1 MHLSHLSPHEMRP
14 EGQAEMFT
22 SHCFSMFLFLLLLC
36 SSSRRMSNAL
46 NDALKK
52 QQSGMLSLGAVVDYT
67 SLAGKKEKV
76 AMDMAVKDIYD
87 HANHQN
93 FPSLHAENSRGDP
106 FRAAASGENNF
117 MCCFVTHSELC
128 PLKLFPNNK

>member
-36 SSSRRMSNAL
+36 SSSRMSNAL

-106 FRAAASGENNF
+106 FRAASSGENNF
-117 MCCFVTHSELC
+117 MCCFATHSELC